1 MQTVILAKKDG
12 GRQFGDFRDQ
22 HQHSV
27 VRGLRLWSAA
37 VVGGGKALNRK
48 DREEHRKEC
57 KENLESSVRTERT
70 R

>member
-1 MQTVILAKKDG
+1 MAGVSLEISAISISI
-12 GRQFGDFRDQ
+12 
-22 HQHSV
+22 QHSV